1 MPPVRCIKPFGRSVP
16 GDLADLPAGAAFD
29 TEHWENVGAAPG
41 GARIQP
47 STASTRHAAAAHQP
61 AVLLDCGRGARTMA
75 PTAVERPVGAAVAGV
90 GAAAS
95 AMAAS
100 S

>member
-41 GARIQP
+41 GERQSAAGRAPAPAGADGGQP
-47 STASTRHAAAAHQP
+47 S
-61 AVLLDCGRGARTMA
+61 LA
-75 PTAVERPVGAAVAGV
+75 P
-90 GAAAS
+90 AS
-95 AMAAS
+95 AVIPKEGA
-100 S
+100 